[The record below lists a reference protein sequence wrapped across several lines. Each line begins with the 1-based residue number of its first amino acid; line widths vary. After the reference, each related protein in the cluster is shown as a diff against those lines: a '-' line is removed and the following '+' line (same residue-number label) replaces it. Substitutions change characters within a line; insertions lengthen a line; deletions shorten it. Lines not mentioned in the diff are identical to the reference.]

1 MSDPTIVT
9 FQGSTPTIGAD
20 VFIADTARVIGRVT
34 IGAGSSIWYG
44 SVIRGD
50 VFWIKLGERVNVQDG
65 SIVHVTSGR
74 FATEIGDDVTIGH
87 GAVIHGCT
95 IEARALIGM
104 GAIVMDG
111 AIVGEEAMIGAGS
124 LVPPGKVIPPRVLAV
139 GSPAKV
145 VRDLTDNELLYLRK
159 SAPHYAVLAGLY
171 RADAKALAAGEGPG
185 DETP

>member
-9 FQGSTPTIGAD
+9 FQRSTPMIGAD
-20 VFIADTARVIGRVT
+20 VFIADTARVIGKVE
-34 IGAGSSIWYG
+34 IGAGSSVWYG

-65 SIVHVTSGR
+65 SVVHVTSGR

-87 GAVIHGCT
+87 RAVIHGCT
-95 IEARALIGM
+95 IGARALIGM

-111 AIVGEEAMIGAGS
+111 AVIGEESIIGAGA
-124 LVPPGKVIPPRVLAV
+124 LVPPGKSIPPRVLAV

-145 VRDLTDNELLYLRK
+145 VRDLTDTELAYIRK
-159 SAPHYAVLAGLY
+159 SAPHYALLAGLY
-171 RADAKALAAGEGPG
+171 LADARAAAAADDDKANP
-185 DETP
+185 